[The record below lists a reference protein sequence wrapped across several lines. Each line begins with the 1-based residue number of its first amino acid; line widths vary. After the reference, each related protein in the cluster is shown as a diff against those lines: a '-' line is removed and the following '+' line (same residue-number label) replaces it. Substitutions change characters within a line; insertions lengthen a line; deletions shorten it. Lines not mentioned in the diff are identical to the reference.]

1 MDDKKLYTN
10 FVVDKCPDEI
20 EAEIVSELVTVNDVI
35 RYAASYLIENGV
47 FLGHGTDSYWDE
59 ANYIVMCMLNLDPPG
74 DPETIQAR
82 LTDREK
88 RNIARALRIRV
99 KERVPAAYL
108 THRAW
113 FCGFEFYVDERVIIP
128 RSPIAEMIQNNFAPY
143 LKKTPERILDMCTGS
158 GCIAL
163 ACANQFQDAVVD
175 AVDISEDAL
184 VVCEINVERYAVE
197 DRVYPIQSD
206 LFAALPEANA
216 GDEVEELSKAFP
228 EVVNEGYDLIVC
240 NPPYV
245 DALDLEDMP
254 DEFHAEPKLALAAGD
269 DGLDLVKA
277 ILAEASYYLAE
288 DGILVVEVGNSM
300 LALEEEFPNVKFN
313 WVEFKNGG
321 AGVFVMTYDEL
332 VEYAPY
338 FVEFRRKH

>member
-1 MDDKKLYTN
+1 
-10 FVVDKCPDEI
+10 
-20 EAEIVSELVTVNDVI
+20 
-35 RYAASYLIENGV
+35 
-47 FLGHGTDSYWDE
+47 
-59 ANYIVMCMLNLDPPG
+59 ML
-74 DPETIQAR
+74 
-82 LTDREK
+82 
-88 RNIARALRIRV
+88 
-99 KERVPAAYL
+99 
-108 THRAW
+108 
-113 FCGFEFYVDERVIIP
+113 F
-128 RSPIAEMIQNNFAPY
+128 RS
-143 LKKTPERILDMCTGS
+143 RILDMCTGS

-184 VVCEINVERYAVE
+184 AVCEINVERYAVE

-206 LFAALPEANA
+206 LFAVLPEANA
-216 GDEVEELSKAFP
+216 GDEVEELSQAFP

-254 DEFHAEPKLALAAGD
+254 DEFQAEPKLALAAGD

-300 LALEEEFPNVKFN
+300 LALEDEFPNVKFN